1 MLPQHKG
8 ERMTHAE
15 HDDKQAAPGG
25 APPATP
31 MNWSPIPDVGTGDES
46 WVLNLWRRGCREPAL
61 MFSAAYVL
69 VGFLGLWSSAW
80 FYHGFG
86 ITIADYLQASDYLVA
101 GLRDPGSVL
110 IFAIGV
116 LLAVL
121 VSWPE
126 ALRRRYPDYVADLRR
141 RRWWA
146 RMAFPQARIMTWD
159 GIGIH
164 PITGVSLVVASFML
178 MGSAV
183 YMQTKGELV
192 REKGRG
198 TPVQV
203 HIIGDAAPRPGQ
215 ARLLGTSSAFVYLW
229 WPAQRRAEAVPI
241 TSVRQVQAAPKGA
254 RGAAAAAPPAAPA
267 ATPAT
272 R

>member
-1 MLPQHKG
+1 MLPQRKG
-8 ERMTHAE
+8 DRMTQAE
-15 HDDKQAAPGG
+15 QNDDRQAQGSAL
-25 APPATP
+25 PAAP
-31 MNWSPIPDVGTGDES
+31 MNWSPIPDVGAGDDS

-69 VGFLGLWSSAW
+69 VAFLGLWSSAW

-101 GLRDPGSVL
+101 GLRDPAYAL

-116 LLAVL
+116 LLAAL

-126 ALRRRYPDYVADLRR
+126 ALRRRYPEYVADLRR

-146 RMAFPQARIMTWD
+146 RLAFPRSRIMTWD
-159 GIGIH
+159 GVGIH

-178 MGSAV
+178 LGSAV
-183 YMQTKGELV
+183 YVQTKGELV
-192 REKGRG
+192 REQGRG
-198 TPVQV
+198 TPVRV
-203 HIIGDAAPRPGQ
+203 HMLGDAAPLPGE

-229 WPAQRRAEAVPI
+229 WPAQQRAEALPI
-241 TSVRQVQAAPKGA
+241 TSVRRVQGMPKSVRNTKAPK
-254 RGAAAAAPPAAPA
+254 PAPA
-267 ATPAT
+267 P